1 MYDTVCQ
8 FVADREAQE
17 SPVLWKY
24 VHLKFWQVSTVRLIQ
39 ALDL

>member
-8 FVADREAQE
+8 FVADEAQE